1 MQSTERSV
9 MLSDP
14 GLRTGERQAASPSSI
29 RRLFSWLLAP
39 LVVTL
44 IFLIDLWSPNQLAIP
59 ICYVATL
66 VLVVALPG
74 KTEKIIL
81 ATVCTFLMLI
91 DYYMASRNAGAPGW
105 LQFVNY
111 GLAVVMIW
119 SVTTLGLR
127 HRRVR
132 EGMRDSERIANE
144 RLALINTI
152 YASAPV
158 GLCFVDRD

>member
-1 MQSTERSV
+1 M

-14 GLRTGERQAASPSSI
+14 GLRAAERQATSTSLM

-39 LVVTL
+39 SVVTL

-74 KTEKIIL
+74 KAEKITV
-81 ATVCTFLMLI
+81 AAVCTLLLFI

-111 GLAVVMIW
+111 GLAIVMIW

-132 EGMRDSERIANE
+132 EGMRDSEQHRQ
-144 RLALINTI
+144 
-152 YASAPV
+152 
-158 GLCFVDRD
+158 